1 MGGFKPEPRT
11 FVGDFENRESRNF
24 IADQNTGW
32 RMRPN
37 IEFVWKIAGERD
49 IYRSND
55 QGFRSEMNVSRFE
68 NRKVIALI
76 GDSFAFGTGVEFEET
91 FGELLGD
98 SLGDDVTVYN
108 LAMPGFGLDQ
118 MWMSVRHQALPLEPA
133 LIIFAFIDADLD
145 RSQSAYRMAEG
156 FNKPTF
162 ELENGNLRPQTRRDK
177 PSVMIRLLEAHSGL
191 WTILRKTIK
200 HIGYRYSFGDWWLRN
215 RAIIKAMN
223 SDAKSADTPL
233 LLVRLP
239 LRQRRTFPSLH
250 RLAKTEDLNLLDLGG
265 PETGSFDNLHFV
277 DDAHINE
284 AGHAF
289 VADRLT
295 QWIKE
300 NRLLD

>member
-1 MGGFKPEPRT
+1 M
-11 FVGDFENRESRNF
+11 
-24 IADQNTGW
+24 
-32 RMRPN
+32 
-37 IEFVWKIAGERD
+37 
-49 IYRSND
+49 
-55 QGFRSEMNVSRFE
+55 
-68 NRKVIALI
+68 
-76 GDSFAFGTGVEFEET
+76 
-91 FGELLGD
+91 
-98 SLGDDVTVYN
+98 
-108 LAMPGFGLDQ
+108 
-118 MWMSVRHQALPLEPA
+118 
-133 LIIFAFIDADLD
+133 
-145 RSQSAYRMAEG
+145 
-156 FNKPTF
+156 
-162 ELENGNLRPQTRRDK
+162 
-177 PSVMIRLLEAHSGL
+177 MIRLLEAHSGL

-200 HIGYRYSFGDWWLRN
+200 HIGFRYSFGDWWLRN